1 MDIEKLRDYV
11 RLRRREAELK
21 AQMESIKKEA
31 DDLQHELLEQ
41 FGQDGVS
48 SMTVD
53 GMTVYLHRQ
62 LWAGAVE
69 GVPKDTVVEVLKSV
83 GLGHFVTESF
93 NVQTLSSYVRDLERE
108 EEELPEELADVIA
121 VREVYGIRTRRAG

>member
-21 AQMESIKKEA
+21 AQMESIKDEA
-31 DDLQHELLEQ
+31 DGLQHELMEQ

-48 SMTVD
+48 SINVD
-53 GMTVYLHRQ
+53 GVTVYLHRQ
-62 LWAGAVE
+62 LWAGAAD

-108 EEELPEELADVIA
+108 EEPLPDELADVIN